1 LDNINY
7 DKMNIRLWNLPVMLV
22 MLACSKDDQLP
33 KNPDPVTNVVAVEDP
48 AVESTIGFF
57 LDNWQ
62 PKTFTA
68 PPYTEENV
76 PDAATAIVTV
86 DASSII
92 TKIPV
97 AIFGQNA
104 NTWMGVPGTKA
115 STDLKN
121 LNPHIIRFPGG
132 NLSNNYFWNA
142 QQDKHPADLPEF
154 YVDKDGKKQKASWVY
169 GRTDH
174 NWEITLDN
182 YYALLQQTNSV
193 GMISVNYAYARYGT
207 APNPVATAAHLAA
220 DWVRY
225 DNGRTKYWEIG
236 NEHYGDWQGGYRI
249 DLSTNKDGQ
258 PEFITGELYGKHVQV
273 FVDSMKKAARDIGKT
288 IFVGA
293 VAYENNAESWDTQ
306 TTKTWN
312 AGMFKAINNKP
323 DFYVVHNYFT
333 PYDQNSNASV
343 VFNAALT
350 QGEKMM
356 SFIKQQ
362 IQTYGA
368 ASRPIALTEW
378 NMWAKDSKQQVSN
391 VSGLFAVIVQAEAL
405 KNKYGMAARWDLL
418 NGWDNGNDHGLFSNG
433 DEGGGIPKWTARPS
447 FYHMYYFQKLLGDR
461 LVPTI
466 VSGGSGASLKAYGS
480 TYSSGQSN
488 VTLINT
494 SGAPQVVE
502 VAFKN
507 FNAGKRFYWYTLE
520 GENDNGE
527 FSRKVKV
534 NGAGTSG
541 IAGGPPDYETI
552 KARSSLTSKG
562 IKVTVPARGGVF
574 VVIDKP

>member
-68 PPYTEENV
+68 PPYTEENA

-104 NTWMGVPGTKA
+104 NTWMGAPGTKA

-249 DLSTNKDGQ
+249 DLSANKDGQ

-273 FVDSMKKAARDIGKT
+273 FVDSMKKAAQDIGKT

-350 QGEKMM
+350 QGEKIM

-368 ASRPIALTEW
+368 AARPIALTEW

-466 VSGGSGASLKAYGS
+466 VSGVSGASIKAYGS

-534 NGAGTSG
+534 NGVGTSG

>member
-33 KNPDPVTNVVAVEDP
+33 KNPDPITNVVAVEDP

-193 GMISVNYAYARYGT
+193 GMISVNYAYARYST

-249 DLSTNKDGQ
+249 DLSANKDGQ

-273 FVDSMKKAARDIGKT
+273 FVDSMKKAAQDIGKT

-466 VSGGSGASLKAYGS
+466 VSGASGASIKAYGS

>member
-1 LDNINY
+1 MKTCLRNSFLSLL
-7 DKMNIRLWNLPVMLV
+7 MFS
-22 MLACSKDDQLP
+22 CSKDDQLP
-33 KNPDPVTNVVAVEDP
+33 KQPDPIVNVVPVDDP
-48 AVESTIGFF
+48 AIESTVGFF
-57 LDNWQ
+57 LDNWR

-68 PPYTEENV
+68 PAYTDENV
-76 PDAATAIVTV
+76 PDAAGATVTL
-86 DASSII
+86 DASSVI
-92 TKIPV
+92 TRIPG

-104 NTWMGVPGTKA
+104 NTWMGVPTTRA
-115 STDLKN
+115 QTDIRN
-121 LNPHIIRFPGG
+121 LDPHILRFPGG

-142 QQDKHPADLPEF
+142 GQDEPPADLPEF

-174 NWEITLDN
+174 NWEVTLDS
-182 YYALLQQTNSV
+182 YYALLQQTNSL
-193 GMISVNYAYARYGT
+193 GMISVNYGYARYST
-207 APNPVATAAHLAA
+207 AANPVANAAHLAA

-258 PEFITGELYGKHVQV
+258 PEIITGELYGKHVQV

-293 VAYENNAESWDTQ
+293 VAYENLAEAWDSQ

-312 AGMFKAINNKP
+312 AGMFKAISNKA

-333 PYDQNSNASV
+333 PYDQNSDASV
-343 VFNAALT
+343 VFNSALT

-356 SFIKQQ
+356 NFIKQQ

-368 ASRPIALTEW
+368 APKPIALTEW

-433 DEGGGIPKWTARPS
+433 DEGGGIPKWTPRPS
-447 FYHMYYFQKLLGDR
+447 FYYMYYFQKLLGDR
-461 LVPTI
+461 LVPTM
-466 VSGGSGASLKAYGS
+466 VSGTSASAIKAYGS

-494 SGAPQVVE
+494 SGAVQVVE
-502 VAFKN
+502 VKFKN

-527 FSRKVKV
+527 FSRKVRI
-534 NGAGTSG
+534 NGSG
-541 IAGGPPDYETI
+541 SNAVAGGPSDYETI
-552 KARSSLTSKG
+552 KSRSASTSKG

>member
-1 LDNINY
+1 M
-7 DKMNIRLWNLPVMLV
+7 KKWFWNLLLLFLMIS
-22 MLACSKDDQLP
+22 CSKDDQLP
-33 KNPDPVTNVVAVEDP
+33 TEPEPVAHVLPVEDP
-48 AVESTIGFF
+48 EVEKTIGFF

-68 PPYTEENV
+68 PPYTDENV
-76 PDAATAIVTV
+76 PAVATATVTV
-86 DASSII
+86 DASSVI

-97 AIFGQNA
+97 AIFAQNA
-104 NTWMGVPGTKA
+104 NTWMGIPTAKA
-115 STDLKN
+115 SADLKN

-142 QQDKHPADLPEF
+142 QQDKHPADLPEV

-193 GMISVNYAYARYGT
+193 GMISVNYGYARYGT

-273 FVDSMKKAARDIGKT
+273 FVDSMKKAAQDIGKT

-323 DFYVVHNYFT
+323 DFYGVHNYFT

-356 SFIKQQ
+356 NFIKQQ

-368 ASRPIALTEW
+368 AARPIALTEW

-447 FYHMYYFQKLLGDR
+447 YYYMYYFQKLLGDR

-466 VSGGSGASLKAYGS
+466 VSGASASSVKAYGS

-494 SGAPQVVE
+494 SGVQQVVE

-527 FSRKVKV
+527 FSRKVKI
-534 NGAGTSG
+534 NGSGTSG
-541 IAGGPPDYETI
+541 VAGGPADYETI
-552 KARSSLTSKG
+552 KARAALTSKG
-562 IKVTVPARGGVF
+562 IKVAVPARGGVF

>member
-1 LDNINY
+1 
-7 DKMNIRLWNLPVMLV
+7 MRLWRFLFVFLMFS
-22 MLACSKDDQLP
+22 CSKDGSKEQQPEPLAEV
-33 KNPDPVTNVVAVEDP
+33 KAVEDP
-48 AVESTIGFF
+48 VTESTIGFF
-57 LDNWQ
+57 LENWQ

-68 PPYTEENV
+68 PAYTDENV
-76 PDAATAIVTV
+76 PATASTIVTV
-86 DASSII
+86 DASSVI

-97 AIFGQNA
+97 SIFGQNA
-104 NTWMGVPGTKA
+104 NTWMSVPTPKA
-115 STDLKN
+115 VTDLKN
-121 LNPHIIRFPGG
+121 LNPHILRFPGG

-142 QQDKHPADLPEF
+142 EQDKHPSDVPDF
-154 YVDKDGKKQKASWVY
+154 YVDKDGNKQKAVWTY

-174 NWEITLDN
+174 NWEVTLDS

-193 GMISVNYAYARYGT
+193 GMISVNYGYARYGT
-207 APNPVATAAHLAA
+207 GSNPVAAAAHLAA

-249 DLSTNKDGQ
+249 DLTTNKDGQ
-258 PEFITGELYGKHVQV
+258 PEIITGELYGKHVQV
-273 FVDSMKKAARDIGKT
+273 FVDSMKKAAQEIGKT
-288 IFVGA
+288 IFIGS
-293 VAYENNAESWDTQ
+293 VAYESVAQPWETV

-312 AGMFKAINNKP
+312 EGMFKSIGNKP

-343 VFNAALT
+343 IFDAALT

-356 SFIKQQ
+356 SFIKQE
-362 IQTYGA
+362 IKTYGA
-368 ASRPIALTEW
+368 AQKPIAMTEW

-391 VSGLFAVIVQAEAL
+391 TSGLFAVLVQAEAL
-405 KNKYGMAARWDLL
+405 KNKYGMTARWDLL
-418 NGWDNGNDHGLFSNG
+418 NGWENGNDHGLFSNG
-433 DEGGGIPKWTARPS
+433 DEGGGIAKWTARPS

-461 LVPTI
+461 LVPTS
-466 VSGGSGASLKAYGS
+466 VAGSSSEAVKAYGS

-494 SGAPQVVE
+494 SSAQQVVE
-502 VAFKN
+502 VKFRN

-520 GENDNGE
+520 GESDNGE

-534 NGAGTSG
+534 NGTGTSAV
-541 IAGGPPDYETI
+541 AGGPLEYESI
-552 KARSSLTSKG
+552 KAKSALTSNG
-562 IKVTVPARGGVF
+562 IKVTVPARSSVF
-574 VVIDKP
+574 LVVDKP